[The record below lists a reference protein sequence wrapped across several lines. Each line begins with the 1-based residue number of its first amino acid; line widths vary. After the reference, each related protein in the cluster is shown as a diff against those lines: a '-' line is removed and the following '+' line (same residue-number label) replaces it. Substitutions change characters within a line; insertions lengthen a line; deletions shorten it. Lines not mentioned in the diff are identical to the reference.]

1 MSEFNDQ
8 DFTVTEE
15 TTAEETVAVEPVVA
29 EEPKKKG
36 GVAGLIISIVGILT
50 SGCLGLGGI
59 LCIVSLIMS
68 IVNLVKK
75 KGKKGLAVVALIISI
90 FGVLSGLGSFVAGC
104 IFVPVMAPQL
114 IKYIGKAENASDEVW
129 CDTIATAMR
138 TAMMDPNA
146 VVEDEA
152 VIEAISDGGYHYV
165 SEIPE
170 GAYRDA
176 VEEILGYD
184 LDELDDQI
192 KNGSRFYFSG
202 DVYLMEVYIE

>member
-1 MSEFNDQ
+1 MSEINDQ
-8 DFTVTEE
+8 DFNVTE
-15 TTAEETVAVEPVVA
+15 TVSEEFVAP

-75 KGKKGLAVVALIISI
+75 KGKKGLAIASLIISI
-90 FGVLSGLGSFVAGC
+90 FGALFGLGALITGA

-129 CDTIATAMR
+129 CDNIANAMEVV
-138 TAMMDPNA
+138 AFDPN
-146 VVEDEA
+146 VIMEDSA
-152 VIEAISDGGYHYV
+152 VIDAINDGGYHYV
-165 SEIPE
+165 TDIPE
-170 GAYRDA
+170 GEYRDA
-176 VEEILGYD
+176 LEEILAMD
-184 LDELDDQI
+184 LDDLSDEI
-192 KNGSRFYFSG
+192 KNGNDFYFCM
-202 DVYLMEVYIE
+202 DEYQVEVYIE